1 MDDRGLDD
9 DGTIAREGALVRVPA
24 AFAPVVEAVRARIT
38 QTFGARLH
46 SAYLYGSIPRGT
58 ARAGR
63 SDLDLVLALH
73 DEPAERDRT
82 EAKAVEAAL
91 DGAFPQVNGVGI
103 LLFSVRTLLSD
114 LERFD
119 LGFFVAC
126 LCTPLLG
133 PDLARQLPRYR
144 PTELLARETN
154 GDLGL
159 VLPHWRAKFAEAVTD
174 ADRQALS
181 RVIARRLVRSGF
193 TLVMPRWGGWTSD
206 LSQAA
211 DLFARYYP
219 ERAGQMRAA
228 ATAGR
233 VPSPDPAVIRM
244 LIDDLGPWL
253 AAEYTAVHGAKAPR
267 PGPAA

>member
-9 DGTIAREGALVRVPA
+9 DGTIAREGALDRVPA

-73 DEPAERDRT
+73 DEPAEPDRT
-82 EAKAVEAAL
+82 EAEAVEAAL
-91 DGAFPQVNGVGI
+91 DGSFPQVNGVGI

-159 VLPHWRAKFAEAVTD
+159 VLP
-174 ADRQALS
+174 
-181 RVIARRLVRSGF
+181 RL
-193 TLVMPRWGGWTSD
+193 
-206 LSQAA
+206 
-211 DLFARYYP
+211 
-219 ERAGQMRAA
+219 AGQVRRSRDRRRPPGAQPGHRPPA
-228 ATAGR
+228 RPHRIHPGHAPLGR
-233 VPSPDPAVIRM
+233 LDQ
-244 LIDDLGPWL
+244 
-253 AAEYTAVHGAKAPR
+253 
-267 PGPAA
+267 